1 MKAINFNFGN
11 DGNRIP
17 NIDTW
22 EPEPQDVIFSNT
34 KGFIIAPVTDCFNIK
49 TEKDDTLNYFYV
61 APKKC
66 YNSKVMRAHMCQYLN
81 YFEKYFDPDKELLV
95 TLAKV
100 KYMIDYVPQ
109 YTHQNFLYDVRVY
122 ILSKS
127 LIDKVIRLVEC
138 NYALDLNYKQ
148 IADSL
153 QYTNEHAKILL
164 TMSLLMNFTIP
175 LITHFAYTHRRG
187 EIDEAIMEVF
197 DIILH
202 LFPVD
207 IYAKLYETAISNVG
221 KSQHRNARL
230 WAKQDIRGRD
240 VVTHSYSAVSNIILN
255 IMPKYTFSNSIIA
268 LNYTSIQKSTGCQIT
283 DISYEFNYIPL
294 SSSKR
299 DEDNVSDFDKFESN
313 LIKQNEALFLQMKC
327 NSAETMKNIE
337 AQFGPFDIEEVLFYK
352 EQLSGEKGHPVQN
365 FQKYLIFN
373 LFYKYFGDTSSIYAI
388 NAMDYIK
395 LMIAAKRMLQDNYMV
410 LLPYV
415 LSAKVEKYVS
425 RKTVNKKELIKVK
438 ASPYYN
444 MVYEK
449 YQNDK
454 IINQILS
461 TIATIISSDFRIIDY
476 REKDLHGKMID
487 TMPDLIIEEV
497 LAYVMLI

>member
-1 MKAINFNFGN
+1 MKAINFNGGEN
-11 DGNRIP
+11 IP

-22 EPEPQDVIFSNT
+22 NPEPQDIIFTNA
-34 KGFIIAPVTDCFNIK
+34 KGFIICPVTDCFNIK
-49 TEKDDTLNYFYV
+49 KEEDDTLDYFYV

-66 YNSKVMRAHMCQYLN
+66 YNSKKMRAHMCQYLN
-81 YFEKYFDPDKELLV
+81 YFEKFFDPDKELLV
-95 TLAKV
+95 TMAKV
-100 KYMIDYVPQ
+100 KYMIDCIPE
-109 YTHQNFLYDVRVY
+109 YTNQNFLYDMRVY
-122 ILSKS
+122 ILNES
-127 LIDKVIRLVEC
+127 LINKAIRLVEC
-138 NYALDLNYKQ
+138 NYTLDLSYKQ

-153 QYTNEHAKILL
+153 QYTNEHAKIMLC
-164 TMSLLMNFTIP
+164 MSILMNFTIP
-175 LITHFAYTHRRG
+175 LITHFAYTHRIG
-187 EIDEAIMEVF
+187 EIDDTIMEVF

-202 LFPVD
+202 LFSVD
-207 IYAKLYETAISNVG
+207 IYTKLYETAISNVG
-221 KSQHRNARL
+221 KSQHRNAPL

-240 VVTHSYSAVSNIILN
+240 VVTHSYSAVSNIVLN
-255 IMPKYTFSNSIIA
+255 IMPKYTFDRNIVA
-268 LNYTSIQKSTGCQIT
+268 LNYTSIQKSTGHQIT
-283 DISYEFNYIPL
+283 DISYEFNYISL

-313 LIKQNEALFLQMKC
+313 LIKQNEALFLQMQC
-327 NSAETMKNIE
+327 NSSETMKSIE
-337 AQFGPFDIEEVLFYK
+337 AQFGPFDMEEVMFYK
-352 EQLSGEKGHPVQN
+352 EQLSGHKGHPVQN

-388 NAMDYIK
+388 NAIDYIK
-395 LMIAAKRMLQDNYMV
+395 LMIAAKKILKGNYMI
-410 LLPYV
+410 LLPYI

-476 REKDLHGKMID
+476 HDKSLHGKMID
-487 TMPDLIIEEV
+487 TMPDLIVEEV